1 LKQKMSID
9 TVETINR
16 VNNVAEMV
24 RQVSF
29 EVETIARESQQM
41 SQSATLGEKVTRDVA
56 LEIGK
61 IHDMTKGVAR
71 VVEELAQSTGEI
83 SSITALIRNI
93 AAQTTLLAINA
104 AIEAAR
110 AGEHGKGFGVVATET
125 GKLADQ
131 TKQAAQ
137 LIENLLNK
145 MDRRSQRA
153 VKFMVNRMK
162 VVESGKA
169 LTADS
174 TVIFTNIFQQWARIL
189 KRIEWVAVSA
199 RKMAE
204 SNEDMIENIDN
215 SFR

>member
-83 SSITALIRNI
+83 SSIIALIRNI

-110 AGEHGKGFGVVATET
+110 AGEHGKDFGVVATET

>member
-83 SSITALIRNI
+83 SSIIALIRNI

-174 TVIFTNIFQQWARIL
+174 TVIFANIFQQWARIL

-199 RKMAE
+199 RKMAD